1 MTKLFRLGFLWICL
15 LIFVISCIEPFE
27 PQIIKFTSAL
37 VVEATITDEN
47 KEQEI
52 FITRTF
58 PLDTS
63 GVYGESGAKV
73 QVLDSNGGAYDFSD
87 QGQGRYVS
95 NMSFAAQSGIGYTL
109 NIVTKEGVTYSST
122 EEIAPNP
129 TQIDSVYAV
138 RDFKDDGAEEGMF
151 IYLDSFDATG
161 ENKYYRYE
169 YEETYKIIAPF
180 WTNKELYLIPPDN
193 LVDVRIRSQEEQV
206 CFKTNRSAD
215 ILQAKTD
222 DFNEVRITQF
232 PVRFIN
238 RNDFSISHRYSIL
251 VKQWIQTREAYVY
264 YNTLNELSGSESVFS
279 QIQTGFLEGNITSTD
294 KNENVVG
301 YFGVSSY
308 DEKRIF
314 FDYVDFFRGEDRPPY
329 IVECPFLSNI
339 NALITDIERHATT
352 YWDDNNGQYGNFSKP
367 SPYIVVPVECGDC
380 TVLGSNEVP
389 EFWEE

>member
-1 MTKLFRLGFLWICL
+1 MIKIVRYGLWGICL
-15 LIFVISCIEPFE
+15 PIFFISCVEPFQ
-27 PQIIKFTSAL
+27 PQIINFKSAL

-47 KEQEI
+47 KQQEVRLS
-52 FITRTF
+52 RTF
-58 PLDTS
+58 PLDTA
-63 GVYGESGAKV
+63 GVYEESGAKV
-73 QVLDSNGGAYDFSD
+73 QVLDSNGAAYDFSD

-95 NMSFAAQSGIGYTL
+95 NMSFAAQSGMGYTL
-109 NIVTKEGVTYSST
+109 NIVTTEGVTYSST

-161 ENKYYRYE
+161 KNKYYRYE

-238 RNDFSISHRYSIL
+238 RNDFSISNRYSIL